1 MSSNLLKSRWVV
13 VDTEEKRIIN
23 SDEHLAERME
33 RWNNSVPNSYEEYAE
48 YEEEFT
54 DGLAA
59 EQVEGLLS
67 EDAEESVIKARNARD
82 EEQREELLKQAQNE
96 VEMAK
101 IQAAKIIE
109 DARGDIEVMRRV
121 AAEEA
126 RGQGY
131 TEGFDRGVAEIEKMR
146 ANLQEDRRKL
156 QMEYDQRVDELEPQF
171 IDLITAV
178 YEQVLGVELKS
189 YGEIVSHLV
198 ANTMR
203 NSGESKDFI
212 VHVSKADYEYV
223 SGQKE
228 EIRVN
233 AAAGMATLE
242 IIEDITLSPGECMIE
257 TGGGVFDCG
266 LGTQLAGLNQKLK
279 LLSFEK

>member
-13 VDTEEKRIIN
+13 IDTEEKRIIN
-23 SDEHLAERME
+23 SDERLAEKIVG
-33 RWNNSVPNSYEEYAE
+33 WNNNIPNADEDYMESG
-48 YEEEFT
+48 EFSE
-54 DGLAA
+54 GLDVQ
-59 EQVEGLLS
+59 QVEGLFDD
-67 EDAEESVIKARNARD
+67 DAEESVIKARNARD
-82 EEQREELLKQAQNE
+82 EEQRQELLKQAQNE
-96 VEMAK
+96 LEMAGV
-101 IQAAKIIE
+101 QAAKMIE
-109 DARGDIEVMRRV
+109 DAKADIEVMRRV

-131 TEGFDRGVAEIEKMR
+131 KEGFEKGVAEIEKLR

-156 QMEYDQRVDELEPQF
+156 QQEYDQRVDELEPQF
-171 IDLITAV
+171 IDLLTAI
-178 YEQVLGVELKS
+178 YEQVFQVELKS
-189 YGEIVSHLV
+189 YGEIVSHLIS
-198 ANTMR
+198 NTMR
-203 NSGESKDFI
+203 NSDESKDFI

-228 EIRVN
+228 EIRAN
-233 AAAGMATLE
+233 AASGMATLE
-242 IIEDITLSPGECMIE
+242 IIEDITLLPGECMIE